1 MTAASVQ
8 NPRTTPLT
16 KEEAW
21 QGRQEDYGWGR
32 AFAHL
37 LPFYAIHYAC
47 KRKTITP
54 LVFQLLGSVCVTFF
68 VYAAAVPNASDKVLQ
83 SQDNMLSLLT
93 APVFVKLGIRKAR
106 RFGADQLKLSSIENN

>member
-1 MTAASVQ
+1 MAASDVR
-8 NPRTTPLT
+8 NPKTSPLT

-37 LPFYAIHYAC
+37 IPFYGIHYAF

-54 LVFQLLGSVCVTFF
+54 IVFQIIGSVCVSIF
-68 VYAAAVPNASDKVLQ
+68 VYSAATPNANEKTLE
-83 SQDNMLSLLT
+83 SQVNMLSLLV
-93 APVFVKLGIRKAR
+93 APLSAKLGIKKAR
-106 RFGADQLKLSSIENN
+106 RFGADQLKLSSIEV